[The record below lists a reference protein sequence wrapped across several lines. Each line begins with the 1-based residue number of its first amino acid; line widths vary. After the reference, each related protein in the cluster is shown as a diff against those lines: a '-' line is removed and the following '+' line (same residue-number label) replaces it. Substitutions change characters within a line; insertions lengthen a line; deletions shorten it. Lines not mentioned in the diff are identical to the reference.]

1 MDAREIKFLEMEKDV
16 NARGGD
22 GEAVVAAYKELYG
35 MHEVGLCSWLAR
47 LFDPDIGG
55 FYHSNSGRDNEWVE
69 WEGKRE
75 ITLPD
80 MESTHQALS
89 LMKNSG
95 MINDYSELPE
105 WMTEKIKNFTCSLQ
119 SEEDGHIYHPQ
130 WGKRVNDTKRAR
142 DLIAA
147 TAVADILKFKLPYP
161 TATER
166 IQAAAAAAASGEKK
180 EAPKAI
186 PALSE
191 HLRSK
196 EAFLKYLENL
206 PWEAPEGLAAY
217 GAGNQLAAQG
227 GLIKAAGLYDVM
239 CDFLDSIQHK
249 ETGLWGAIPGY
260 PALNAFFKIGVA
272 YGAGARV
279 MPNIEKVA
287 YSAMD
292 IMCADDTNNRT
303 VCYQFNAWW
312 TLLLCYG
319 NLRRAGKDKELAELK
334 AEVLRRA
341 PECILATKRKT
352 SPFKCED
359 GSYSYYY
366 DQSCPTAG
374 GMIMSLVCKEGDVD
388 ATIINSQN
396 ILSRTLEVLEV
407 KAFAPKIY
415 GKEGHDAFFSALRTP
430 TK

>member
-1 MDAREIKFLEMEKDV
+1 MDERELKFQEIEKRI
-16 NARGGD
+16 NERGGD
-22 GEAVVAAYKELYG
+22 GAAVANAYRELYG
-35 MHEVGLCSWLAR
+35 MHELGLCSWLAR

-75 ITLPD
+75 FTLPD
-80 MESTHQALS
+80 MESTHQALW
-89 LMKNSG
+89 LMKDSG
-95 MINDYSELPE
+95 MINDFSEIPE
-105 WMTEKIKNFTCSLQ
+105 WMREKIKAFTCSLQ

-147 TAVADILKFKLPYP
+147 TGVCEYLNFKLPYP

-166 IQAAAAAAASGEKK
+166 ISAAMAKNPDKK
-180 EAPKAI
+180 DEPKSI

-196 EAFLKYLENL
+196 EAFLKYLEDL
-206 PWEAPEGLAAY
+206 PWNASEGLAAY
-217 GAGNQLAAQG
+217 GAGNTLAAQAR
-227 GLIKAAGLYDVM
+227 LIKAAGLGDVM
-239 CDFLDSIQHK
+239 CDFLDSIQNK
-249 ETGLWGAIPGY
+249 ETGFWGVIPGY
-260 PALNAFFKIGVA
+260 PAINGFFKIGVA
-272 YGAGARV
+272 YDNAGRV
-279 MPNIEKVA
+279 MPNIDRVA
-287 YSAMD
+287 YSTMD
-292 IMCADDTNNRT
+292 IMCDPTTYNRS
-303 VCYQFNAWW
+303 VCYHYNAWW
-312 TLLLCYG
+312 TLRLCLSNLKKAG
-319 NLRRAGKDKELAELK
+319 NDKGLAALK
-334 AEVLRRA
+334 AEILRRA
-341 PECILATKRKT
+341 PECIRTTKQKT
-352 SPFKCED
+352 LPFKCLD

-388 ATIINSQN
+388 ATIINAQN
-396 ILSRTLEVLEV
+396 ILARSLDVLELSGV
-407 KAFAPKIY
+407 APKIY